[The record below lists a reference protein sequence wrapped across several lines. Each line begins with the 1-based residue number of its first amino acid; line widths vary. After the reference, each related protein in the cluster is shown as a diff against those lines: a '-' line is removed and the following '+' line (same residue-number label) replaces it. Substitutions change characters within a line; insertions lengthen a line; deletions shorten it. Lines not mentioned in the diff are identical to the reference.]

1 MELSAGTAAGVS
13 APEWKAMSEETFFF
27 YWGCVSTAK
36 EENSAGSMMAA
47 DNQKVVWIFFFFFCF
62 LPSEGFLAA
71 ASLCP
76 GIQTEVLGPAGICRV
91 FDFCSTALT
100 STECLDRNSFARTA
114 GPQGSLLC

>member
-47 DNQKVVWIFFFFFCF
+47 DNQKVVWIFFFFFFFCF

-71 ASLCP
+71 ASLS
-76 GIQTEVLGPAGICRV
+76 VLGSKRKFWDLRESAG
-91 FDFCSTALT
+91 
-100 STECLDRNSFARTA
+100 CLIFAR
-114 GPQGSLLC
+114 LH